1 MPPRGPHG
9 DLLCGL
15 FYIRQRVEEVSQ
27 HTKLQ
32 RHLPPSHHHGLTRP
46 WPICVPPGPSEELLV
61 TASFGLEKEMTTH
74 SSVLAW
80 RIPGMVEPA
89 GLPSMGLHRVGHD

>member
-1 MPPRGPHG
+1 MPPDNG

-27 HTKLQ
+27 YTKLQ
-32 RHLPPSHHHGLTRP
+32 RHLPPRHHHGLTRP

-61 TASFGLEKEMTTH
+61 TASFGYRESFAL
-74 SSVLAW
+74 SQLVLPW
-80 RIPGMVEPA
+80 EEDFC
-89 GLPSMGLHRVGHD
+89 RVNSTCGARRSHCAHF